1 MTSRDEP
8 TSLADEMSRQERS
21 RRVVIVLFM
30 MGLTFWDTLNLFFY
44 FFSFE
49 KSFFVLEKQFLLFRL
64 QLRCRL
70 GRPDERPRSADE
82 RSRRDKLTRWAD
94 DLSRRSEQTA

>member
-30 MGLTFWDTLNLFFY
+30 MGLTFWDTLNPFFY
-44 FFSFE
+44 DDEYWGST
-49 KSFFVLEKQFLLFRL
+49 QFL
-64 QLRCRL
+64 
-70 GRPDERPRSADE
+70 
-82 RSRRDKLTRWAD
+82 
-94 DLSRRSEQTA
+94 

>member
-30 MGLTFWDTLNLFFY
+30 MGLTFWDTLNPFFY
-44 FFSFE
+44 DDEYLSSSQFFCDEFNL
-49 KSFFVLEKQFLLFRL
+49 FGVL
-64 QLRCRL
+64 
-70 GRPDERPRSADE
+70 
-82 RSRRDKLTRWAD
+82 
-94 DLSRRSEQTA
+94 

>member
-30 MGLTFWDTLNLFFY
+30 MGLTFWDTLNPFFY
-44 FFSFE
+44 DDEYLNSNQFFT
-49 KSFFVLEKQFLLFRL
+49 VGIRNI
-64 QLRCRL
+64 
-70 GRPDERPRSADE
+70 GPDGN
-82 RSRRDKLTRWAD
+82 
-94 DLSRRSEQTA
+94 

>member
-30 MGLTFWDTLNLFFY
+30 MGLSFWDTLNPFFY
-44 FFSFE
+44 DDEYLS
-49 KSFFVLEKQFLLFRL
+49 SSQFFVMSLTFLVYFESVFYDEPNLWGYFESV
-64 QLRCRL
+64 LRA
-70 GRPDERPRSADE
+70 GQ
-82 RSRRDKLTRWAD
+82 TRFAEE
-94 DLSRRSEQTA
+94 LSRGHEHTS

>member
-30 MGLTFWDTLNLFFY
+30 MGLTFANTLNPFFY
-44 FFSFE
+44 DDEYSSP
-49 KSFFVLEKQFLLFRL
+49 KHFFVMSLTFRGIL
-64 QLRCRL
+64 
-70 GRPDERPRSADE
+70 
-82 RSRRDKLTRWAD
+82 
-94 DLSRRSEQTA
+94 

>member
-30 MGLTFWDTLNLFFY
+30 MGLTFWDTLIFFCY
-44 FFSFE
+44 DDEYLNSLFSFE
-49 KSFFVLEKQFLLFRL
+49 KSFFLVRKTISLI
-64 QLRCRL
+64 
-70 GRPDERPRSADE
+70 SV
-82 RSRRDKLTRWAD
+82 S
-94 DLSRRSEQTA
+94 TAM

>member
-30 MGLTFWDTLNLFFY
+30 MGLTFWDTLNPFFY
-44 FFSFE
+44 DDEYLNSLFSFE
-49 KSFFVLEKQFLLFRL
+49 KYFARHNQYTFH
-64 QLRCRL
+64 
-70 GRPDERPRSADE
+70 ADG
-82 RSRRDKLTRWAD
+82 T
-94 DLSRRSEQTA
+94 